1 MATQA
6 ARDIPTD
13 PALPLYRMGADTY
26 ARLVEA
32 GALDGAEVAWRDG
45 LLLDRR
51 SHRADALYRL
61 DTETYNR
68 MVDTDA
74 LEDLPIELLE
84 GLLVEMS
91 PQGPAHA
98 SVISCL
104 IRHLGSTPMWLGVQL
119 PLELR
124 PGSEPEPDLVLTE
137 HRRSARRHPD
147 HALLAVEVAVT
158 SHSKDRN
165 RKGVLYARA
174 GIPTYWLVDVP
185 GRAVEVRAAP
195 GPRGYERC
203 DIYKPGERVP
213 SPAEGVADLDVAW
226 LFDAPDDA

>member
-6 ARDIPTD
+6 AHDITTD
-13 PALPLYRMGADTY
+13 PALPLYRLDAAIYT
-26 ARLVEA
+26 RLVEA
-32 GALDGAEVAWRDG
+32 GALDGEKIGWRDG
-45 LLLDRR
+45 LLVDRR
-51 SHRADALYRL
+51 SHRDDSLYRL

-68 MVDTDA
+68 MVDTGA
-74 LEDLPIELLE
+74 LQDLPIELLE

-104 IRHLGSTPMWLGVQL
+104 IRHLGGTPMWLGVQL

-147 HALLAVEVAVT
+147 HALLAVEVSVT
-158 SHSKDRN
+158 SHGKDRN
-165 RKGVLYARA
+165 RKSILYARA
-174 GIPTYWLVDVP
+174 AIPTYWLVDVP
-185 GRAVEVRAAP
+185 GHAVEVRTEP
-195 GPRGYERC
+195 GSRGYERY
-203 DIYKPGERVP
+203 DVYKPGGLVP
-213 SPAEGVADLDVAW
+213 SPAKGVPDLDVAW
-226 LFDAPDDA
+226 LFDEPDEA